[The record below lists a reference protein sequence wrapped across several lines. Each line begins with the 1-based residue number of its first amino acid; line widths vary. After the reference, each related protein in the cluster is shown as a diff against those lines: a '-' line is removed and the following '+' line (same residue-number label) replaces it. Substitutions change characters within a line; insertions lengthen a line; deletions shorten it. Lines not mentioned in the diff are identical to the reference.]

1 LTGYH
6 GRYGILPETVTVGGL
21 VMKRYMI
28 LFSIGKD
35 RPGIVEDVSSFLFER
50 GANIEDSRMAT
61 LGGRFSLMTLF
72 SCTEAAAER
81 IRAES
86 HVLMEKGLESSFYDA
101 EDPSGI
107 PKEPALPLRVEV
119 TAMDH
124 PGIVRKVVHVL
135 RRHGAN
141 IMSLNTE
148 VKRAPLSGMP
158 LFDLDLEAE
167 IPVDTSIARLK
178 QDLTDLASEEN
189 LDLRCTSKT

>member
-1 LTGYH
+1 
-6 GRYGILPETVTVGGL
+6 
-21 VMKRYMI
+21 MKRYMI

-35 RPGIVEDVSSFLFER
+35 RPGIVEDVSTFLFER

-72 SCTEAAAER
+72 SCSQEAAER
-81 IRAES
+81 IEAES
-86 HVLMEKGLESSFYDA
+86 TILLEKGLESSFYGA
-101 EDPSGI
+101 EDPSSI

-124 PGIVRKVVHVL
+124 PGIVRKVVRVL
-135 RRHGAN
+135 RSHGVN
-141 IMSLNTE
+141 ILSLNTE

-167 IPVDTSIARLK
+167 VPVGASIARLK
-178 QDLTDLASEEN
+178 EELAALASEEN
-189 LDLRCTSKT
+189 LDLRCTSKTGA